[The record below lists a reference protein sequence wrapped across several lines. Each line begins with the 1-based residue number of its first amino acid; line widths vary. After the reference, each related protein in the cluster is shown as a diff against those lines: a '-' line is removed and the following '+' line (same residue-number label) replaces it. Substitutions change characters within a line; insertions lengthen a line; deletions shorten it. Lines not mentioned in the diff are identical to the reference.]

1 MLPFLYMGDKAMA
14 AVLVGLTSL
23 GEKAIEVIVKYLA
36 DNDIECPDN
45 LFHSPV
51 DCAFVD
57 ANILE
62 NSELVLI
69 HDGVDACRALS
80 MDGAFEQNGGDYSLY
95 EGLVD
100 LLGEHGVYLEQI
112 NRWSSAVYKD

>member
-1 MLPFLYMGDKAMA
+1 MA
-14 AVLVGLTSL
+14 AALVGLTSL

-51 DCAFVD
+51 DCSSVD
-57 ANILE
+57 AD

-69 HDGVDACRALS
+69 HEGVDACRALS

-112 NRWSSAVYKD
+112 NRWSSAVYKV

>member
-1 MLPFLYMGDKAMA
+1 MLPFLYMGDKVMA
-14 AVLVGLTSL
+14 AALVGLTSL

-51 DCAFVD
+51 DCSSVD
-57 ANILE
+57 AG

-69 HDGVDACRALS
+69 HEGVDACRALS

-112 NRWSSAVYKD
+112 NRWSSAVYKV